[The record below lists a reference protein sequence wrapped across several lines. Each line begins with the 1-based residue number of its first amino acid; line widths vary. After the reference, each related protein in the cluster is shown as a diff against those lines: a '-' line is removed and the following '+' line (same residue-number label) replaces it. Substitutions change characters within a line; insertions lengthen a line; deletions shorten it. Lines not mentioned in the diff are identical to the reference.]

1 MKNNL
6 RLSNEQNEFL
16 LKQFIDYKINKD
28 LNTKA
33 LDVLIKKIELIKNI
47 FSNNGNTLAY
57 QNSRIKCENSFLNK
71 INKRYDTNRITYNDM
86 HDIVA
91 TRLVCLQ
98 LSDVYTFVDLLKNSK
113 NFEIL
118 NEKDYIKNPKESGY
132 RSYHIIVRY
141 PVEYNGKTELVTGE
155 IQLRTIFMDI
165 FSREDHKLSYKG
177 SASEKEK
184 QKLKELSNTLYFY
197 DKAIDNLFKVNK
209 NISSENKES
218 LKKYITEYEK
228 ISYIYEN
235 IYNIYN
241 KKLNKYVSEYKNK
254 DDVLHI
260 TSRIKPVSSIKRK
273 LVKRNLSC
281 TTDDMLFNIRDIVG
295 FKIVCIDELTAKD
308 FRDYLVSILSKDTKF
323 SISNISDRFDNP
335 KESGYR
341 GYKMNLTANI
351 DTMNGVKP
359 VTFEIIIRTMVE
371 DSWALHDDKVFNHE
385 DRYESSDYKS
395 LSDCLSG
402 LSNALRNIEEQLLE
416 LKTTINGKNT
426 GEVDLVSKVLAYK
439 NKKDR
444 EK

>member
-1 MKNNL
+1 
-6 RLSNEQNEFL
+6 
-16 LKQFIDYKINKD
+16 
-28 LNTKA
+28 
-33 LDVLIKKIELIKNI
+33 
-47 FSNNGNTLAY
+47 
-57 QNSRIKCENSFLNK
+57 
-71 INKRYDTNRITYNDM
+71 
-86 HDIVA
+86 
-91 TRLVCLQ
+91 
-98 LSDVYTFVDLLKNSK
+98 
-113 NFEIL
+113 
-118 NEKDYIKNPKESGY
+118 
-132 RSYHIIVRY
+132 
-141 PVEYNGKTELVTGE
+141 
-155 IQLRTIFMDI
+155 
-165 FSREDHKLSYKG
+165 
-177 SASEKEK
+177 
-184 QKLKELSNTLYFY
+184 
-197 DKAIDNLFKVNK
+197 
-209 NISSENKES
+209 
-218 LKKYITEYEK
+218 
-228 ISYIYEN
+228 
-235 IYNIYN
+235 
-241 KKLNKYVSEYKNK
+241 
-254 DDVLHI
+254 
-260 TSRIKPVSSIKRK
+260 
-273 LVKRNLSC
+273 
-281 TTDDMLFNIRDIVG
+281 MLFNIRDIVG